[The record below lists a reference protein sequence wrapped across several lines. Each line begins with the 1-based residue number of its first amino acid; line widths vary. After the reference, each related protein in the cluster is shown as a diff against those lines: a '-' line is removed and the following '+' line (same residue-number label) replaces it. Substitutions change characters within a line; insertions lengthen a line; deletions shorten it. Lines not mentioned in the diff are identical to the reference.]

1 MRAILI
7 SAMIGLCPAF
17 VAAQSNAVPSA
28 AQAKMECRRLVQ
40 GQNNFISSDETLING
55 MACHVVKPAPVSPAP
70 ARKPVTP
77 AAVPAPAPAEAT
89 VCFYRTS
96 SIVGAA
102 IHPSLFIDDA
112 NVGSLGRNQKFT
124 YTVSPGK
131 HRIHST
137 AKDSG
142 IDLDAKA
149 GETYYVRLNLKMA
162 FLRGSGTVT
171 LVNSQQGESELAKA
185 SEKDTQ

>member
-28 AQAKMECRRLVQ
+28 AQTKMECRQLVS

-70 ARKPVTP
+70 APKPVTP
-77 AAVPAPAPAEAT
+77 AAVSAPAEAT

-96 SIVGAA
+96 SLLGAA

-112 NVGSLGRNQKFT
+112 NVGSLGRGQKFT

-149 GETYYVRLNLKMA
+149 GKTYYVRLNLKMG
-162 FLRGSGTVT
+162 FLKGKGTVT

>member
-7 SAMIGLCPAF
+7 SAMIGLCPVF

-28 AQAKMECRRLVQ
+28 AQTKMECRQLVS

-55 MACHVVKPAPVSPAP
+55 MACHVVKPAPAP
-70 ARKPVTP
+70 KPVTR
-77 AAVPAPAPAEAT
+77 AAVPASAPVEAT

-96 SIVGAA
+96 SLIGAA

-112 NVGSLGRNQKFT
+112 NVGSLGRGQKFT

-137 AKDSG
+137 AKGSG

-149 GETYYVRLNLKMA
+149 GETYYVRLNLKMG
-162 FLRGSGTVT
+162 FLKGSGTVT
-171 LVNSQQGESELAKA
+171 LVNSHQGEYELAKA

>member
-28 AQAKMECRRLVQ
+28 AQTKMECRQLVQ
-40 GQNNFISSDETLING
+40 GQNNFISSDETIING
-55 MACHVVKPAPVSPAP
+55 MACHVVKPAPISPAP
-70 ARKPVTP
+70 APKPVTP
-77 AAVPAPAPAEAT
+77 AAVPTSAPVEAT
-89 VCFYRTS
+89 VCFYRS
-96 SIVGAA
+96 SSLVGAA

-112 NVGSLGRNQKFT
+112 NIGSLGRGQKFT

-131 HRIHST
+131 HRIRST

-149 GETYYVRLNLKMA
+149 GETYYVRLNLKMG
-162 FLRGSGTVT
+162 FLKGRGTVT
-171 LVNSQQGESELAKA
+171 LMNSQQGENELAKA

>member
-7 SAMIGLCPAF
+7 SAMIGLCPAL
-17 VAAQSNAVPSA
+17 VAAQSNTVPSTT
-28 AQAKMECRRLVQ
+28 QTKMECRQLVS

-55 MACHVVKPAPVSPAP
+55 MACHVVKPAPISPAP
-70 ARKPVTP
+70 KPVTP
-77 AAVPAPAPAEAT
+77 AARPASAPADAT

-96 SIVGAA
+96 SLVGAA

-112 NVGSLGRNQKFT
+112 NVGSLGRGQKFT

-149 GETYYVRLNLKMA
+149 GETYYVRLNLKMG
-162 FLRGSGTVT
+162 FLKGSGTVT
-171 LVNSQQGESELAKA
+171 LVNSQQGEYELAKA

>member
-17 VAAQSNAVPSA
+17 AAAQSNAVPSA
-28 AQAKMECRRLVQ
+28 TQAKMECRQLVQ

-55 MACHVVKPAPVSPAP
+55 MACHVVKPAPISPAP
-70 ARKPVTP
+70 KPVTR
-77 AAVPAPAPAEAT
+77 AAVLASAPAEAT

-96 SIVGAA
+96 SLIGAA

-112 NVGSLGRNQKFT
+112 NVGSLGRGQKFT

-131 HRIHST
+131 HHIHST

-149 GETYYVRLNLKMA
+149 GETYYVRLNLKMG
-162 FLRGSGTVT
+162 FLKGIGTVT

>member
-28 AQAKMECRRLVQ
+28 AQTKMECRQLVQ
-40 GQNNFISSDETLING
+40 GQNNFISSDETIING
-55 MACHVVKPAPVSPAP
+55 MACHVVKPAPISPAP
-70 ARKPVTP
+70 APKPVTP
-77 AAVPAPAPAEAT
+77 ATVPTSAPEAT
-89 VCFYRTS
+89 VCFYRS
-96 SIVGAA
+96 SSLVAAA
-102 IHPSLFIDDA
+102 IHPSLFIDGA
-112 NVGSLGRNQKFT
+112 NIGSLGRGQKFT

-131 HRIHST
+131 HRIRST

-149 GETYYVRLNLKMA
+149 GETYYVRLNLKMG
-162 FLRGSGTVT
+162 FLKGRGTVT
-171 LVNSQQGESELAKA
+171 LMNSQQGENELAKA